1 LSLLIKPSGFFCRGL
16 LGTPLTLAVQSCS
29 RNNYDKQVSKT
40 FPIVGVIGAGQLARM
55 SIAPAT
61 ALGVELLLLASDAL
75 DSGAQITNHIVGDY
89 RDLATVR
96 AFAQNCDVV
105 TFEHELIPLSIVK
118 ALEADGVVVRPSSS
132 AFIYSQD
139 KVAMREKLNDFL
151 SPRWQVVTSAEQIE
165 LFPVIAKAISG
176 GYDGRGVWKI
186 SNHEELSLLLNQTGK
201 LLIEEFINFDYEIAV
216 IVARSPHGQA
226 MTWAPTQTIQQNG
239 ICTMTITPS
248 PDLSNSL
255 SEKAQ
260 ELALEVAALVGVV
273 GVMAVEMFVKGEELF
288 INELAMRPHNSGHWT
303 IEGSG
308 TSQFEQH
315 LRAILDLPLGDPSMT
330 APFAVMGNVLGGDK
344 PDMYRPYLHLMAR
357 TPTLKFHHYKKEVR
371 PGRKIGHVTM
381 LGENLVELTQEVRH
395 ALDYMSGEID
405 E

>member
-1 LSLLIKPSGFFCRGL
+1 M
-16 LGTPLTLAVQSCS
+16 
-29 RNNYDKQVSKT
+29 SKA

-61 ALGVELLLLASDAL
+61 ALGVDLLLLAADSK

-89 RDLATVR
+89 KDLETVR
-96 AFAQNCDVV
+96 AFAKKCDVV

-132 AFIYSQD
+132 AFVYSQD
-139 KVAMREKLNDFL
+139 KAAMREKLSSFP
-151 SPRWQVVTSAEQIE
+151 SPHWQIVTSSDEVHD
-165 LFPVIAKAISG
+165 FPVIAKAISG
-176 GYDGRGVWKI
+176 GYDGRGVWKV
-186 SNHEELSLLLNQTGK
+186 SDAKELAALLQQTPK
-201 LLIEEFINFDYEIAV
+201 LLIEELVDFDYEIAV
-216 IVARSPHGQA
+216 MVARSPHGQA
-226 MTWAPTQTIQQNG
+226 TTWAPTQTIQEDG
-239 ICTMTITPS
+239 ICTMTIS
-248 PDLSNSL
+248 PAPHLSVAL

-260 ELALEVAALVGVV
+260 KIALDVAAAVGVV
-273 GVMAVEMFVKGEELF
+273 GVMAVELFVKGENLF

-303 IEGSG
+303 IDGSH

-315 LRAILDLPLGDPSMT
+315 LRAVLDLPLGDPSMS
-330 APFAVMGNVLGGDK
+330 APLAVMGNVLGGDK

-357 TPTLKFHHYKKEVR
+357 TPALKFHHYKKEVR

-381 LGENLVELTQEVRH
+381 VGENLVELTQEVQH
-395 ALDYMSGEID
+395 ALDYMSGEVD